1 MFLHL
6 NRDNAWPDFT
16 WRGLDRLPD
25 GSLVLSRVPLLDGI
39 DGNQDLTALPAPDG
53 PAGVAVGPDGTVYW
67 TDPGANRI
75 LRRDGCDG
83 SRALLP
89 CLSGEGEGPGRFRTP
104 RGLLFHRGRGLLLV
118 ADSGNH
124 RVQLLDPG
132 SLQNS
137 LQIMGVWDGF
147 DTPWTLAADPAGD
160 VYVVDFSRREVQ
172 KFNARGDA
180 LPGFWENAGAK
191 LARPV
196 DVAVGVVDG
205 ETRIFVLDRDHSR
218 IFVFDPAGTPQGD
231 FALPDGGDLLG
242 LLWAGGELLVG
253 DNARRR
259 LLAYTAK
266 GELIGEAEGFE
277 GPVAALAAGSHGD
290 LWVHPGGA
298 AEPVRLH
305 LGAAHA
311 RSGVL
316 WSHAPFGPGT
326 RPVLW
331 NRLQALGGPLASGA
345 HLRLF
350 FHTAD
355 DKNAKPP
362 APDPAKKT
370 PFEGWQPLPQDAL
383 QGLVRG
389 TPAKYLW
396 VGAHFT
402 GEGRQSPAVPQ
413 MRIDFD
419 HAGYDQSL
427 PAIYRSQTPDPELLA
442 RFLALFE
449 SLFTEVEEETAH
461 LGRFF
466 DPAVAPVSWLPW
478 LAGWLGL
485 TLDGDWGEEKRRQAI
500 AGAFAAGARRG
511 TVSGLLGRC
520 RQVMEQMPDGPGSWA
535 GPPSWR
541 RPRPTP
547 RCWGRPP

>member
-1 MFLHL
+1 MDTSFLHL
-6 NRDNAWPDFT
+6 NRDNVWPDFE
-16 WRGLDRLPD
+16 RQGLDLLPD
-25 GSLVLSRVPLLDGI
+25 GSLVLSRVPLLDRGE
-39 DGNQDLTALPAPDG
+39 DLTALLAPDG

-67 TDPGANRI
+67 TDPGGNRI
-75 LRRDGCDG
+75 LRRDPCDG
-83 SRALLP
+83 SRAPLP
-89 CLSGEGEGPGRFRTP
+89 CLSGEGAGPGRFRTP

-124 RVQLLDPG
+124 RVQLLAPG
-132 SLQNS
+132 SLQV
-137 LQIMGVWDGF
+137 MGVWDGF
-147 DTPWTLAADPAGD
+147 DTPWTLAADAAGD
-160 VYVVDFSRREVQ
+160 VYVVDVGSRQVV

-180 LPGFWENAGAK
+180 LPGFWDNARQTQPDRPA
-191 LARPV
+191 LTRPV
-196 DVAVGVVDG
+196 DVAVGVV
-205 ETRIFVLDRDHSR
+205 ESATRVFVLDRDQSW
-218 IFVFDPAGTPQGD
+218 IFVFDPEGKPKDD
-231 FALPDGGDLLG
+231 FPVPDGGDLLG
-242 LLWAGGELLVG
+242 LLRTGDEILVG
-253 DNARRR
+253 DNAHRR
-259 LLAYTAK
+259 LLAYSAQGK
-266 GELIGEAEGFE
+266 LIGEAGGFE
-277 GPVAALAAGSHGD
+277 GPVAALAAGARGD
-290 LWVHPGGA
+290 LWLHPGDA
-298 AEPVRLH
+298 AEPVRLR
-305 LGAAHA
+305 LGAAYA
-311 RSGVL
+311 RSGLL
-316 WSHAPFGPGT
+316 WGGPFGPGT

-331 NRLQALGGPLASGA
+331 NRLQALGGPLAYGA

-355 DKNAKPP
+355 DENAKPP

-449 SLFTEVEEETAH
+449 SLFADAEEETAH

-466 DPAVAPVSWLPW
+466 DPAVAPAAWLPW
-478 LAGWLGL
+478 LAGWPSP
-485 TLDGDWGEEKRRQAI
+485 TRSRPEP
-500 AGAFAAGARRG
+500 GAALSPACSRPCA
-511 TVSGLLGRC
+511 S
-520 RQVMEQMPDGPGSWA
+520 
-535 GPPSWR
+535 PPA
-541 RPRPTP
+541 
-547 RCWGRPP
+547 